1 MHKKRT
7 IAYSVAIFLSYFT
20 LWALANWP
28 ALQQAWWY
36 MDDYTLGEQVLTARD
51 EMIVHTMR
59 QGRPVQ
65 AALFMMYNLDNAPEK
80 DLQNRLIRLFQGAL
94 HVLVGLLVADLL
106 WRETRNRLA
115 YLSIVTFII
124 WPFNS
129 EAVLWQAANIYPI
142 AAFLGVAGLWIMRRS
157 TRPSTLALIA
167 GISLIVL
174 AMLTGQGSAV
184 IGIVIWVFI
193 IGFGLWRDTPLPM
206 KRLYLEGTA
215 LFLGYF
221 AGGVISYLIA
231 QISGGSADRAKLT
244 TDIVGKT
251 LLLLFMNRQYLI
263 WPGLYPIWLSITH
276 LILIGMWLPV
286 IILSLREDKSG
297 RWRTILAVACMLTAV
312 VTPYL
317 ILPHCSRE
325 FSFLEGYV
333 PGSFANDRDLATVGS
348 GSQDLDRIPPRSSRA
363 ALYDSHRLLYD
374 SPDQCC
380 RACGSI

>member
-1 MHKKRT
+1 
-7 IAYSVAIFLSYFT
+7 
-20 LWALANWP
+20 
-28 ALQQAWWY
+28 